1 MPRSGRARAG
11 QPPRPSRP
19 RRGIPSQ
26 RCPGAPALPTR
37 PANSSGQSPA
47 ESSAGGPRPRRRY
60 QSKSTF
66 PKSIGH
72 ADLNVEIVTEWSR
85 CLAPDNRLICPDHE
99 VVARFPRWGNGA
111 GRPAGTQS
119 ASPPASKVL
128 PSMMFEWTRSGFG
141 PYSWPVQSVNRGAT
155 SSCRWRQRRVPGRS
169 PAECDALAE
178 ESRPGLVTQC
188 DNYSRGHRL
197 VGPVMQKA
205 DGTVTIVASEVPDF
219 RGVPWTEYSNI
230 RTVAVNDALR
240 RIGVGAE
247 LRSGQEFSSSI

>member
-1 MPRSGRARAG
+1 MVSVPSPG
-11 QPPRPSRP
+11 QP
-19 RRGIPSQ
+19 
-26 RCPGAPALPTR
+26 AHL
-37 PANSSGQSPA
+37 
-47 ESSAGGPRPRRRY
+47 PRPRGGGQVPQVGQWRR
-60 QSKSTF
+60 
-66 PKSIGH
+66 P
-72 ADLNVEIVTEWSR
+72 
-85 CLAPDNRLICPDHE
+85 P
-99 VVARFPRWGNGA
+99 
-111 GRPAGTQS
+111 GRTQS
-119 ASPPASKVL
+119 ASPPASKIL
-128 PSMMFEWTRSGFG
+128 PSTRFEWTRSGSG
-141 PYSWPVQSVNRGAT
+141 PILGPVQSVNRGAT